1 MQQDHTTRWKQLE
14 DKLRERFGKKLNLEA
29 ILFLIGVRE
38 LGSSPRDFSKEEKLD
53 LMHIAI
59 CRLLSQSG
67 YYELSHLDQEG
78 WPHWELVKPLPHQD
92 MFSQVHLLREH
103 ILTYFEEEQIFDT

>member
-1 MQQDHTTRWKQLE
+1 MANNQAARWQRLEEWFRSFLGKQP
-14 DKLRERFGKKLNLEA
+14 NMEA

-38 LGSSPRDFSKEEKLD
+38 LGSQPREFSKEEKQD

-59 CRLLSQSG
+59 CKLLSQSG
-67 YYELSHLDQEG
+67 YYELDYLDQEG
-78 WPHWELVKPLPHQD
+78 WPHWRLVKELPHQD

-103 ILTYFEEEQIFDT
+103 ILNYFEEEEIFTA

>member
-1 MQQDHTTRWKQLE
+1 MANNQAARWQRLEEWFSTLLGKQP
-14 DKLRERFGKKLNLEA
+14 NIEA

-38 LGSSPRDFSKEEKLD
+38 LGSQPREFSKEEKQD

-59 CRLLSQSG
+59 CKLLSQSG
-67 YYELSHLDQEG
+67 YYELDYLDQEG
-78 WPHWELVKPLPHQD
+78 WPHWRLIKDLPHQD

-103 ILTYFEEEQIFDT
+103 ILNYFEEEEIFTA